1 MIMTRPSRRAGRFAL
16 PARALPVRAL
26 LCTSTCAVLSLP
38 LLAACTDNAPA
49 EKPGAGG
56 TTNLRVM
63 TVQATDTECKLSATS
78 APSGT
83 LTFAVTNGG
92 TKVNEF
98 YLYGEDGKQIIGE
111 VENIG
116 PGISRELVLKV
127 TPGSY
132 VTACKPGMSGEGI
145 RAPFSVSDSGEE
157 QGTGGYHAELVEQS
171 NAKYREYVED
181 QTNQLVAVTAKFVA
195 AYKAGNDDKA
205 RALYPVARTHWE
217 RIETVAESFGDLD
230 PKLDLR
236 EADLEPGQK
245 WTGWHRLEK
254 DLWPARARNYQ
265 QLSKAQRASYADN
278 LMKNTKVLQGRVADL
293 EFGADEIAN
302 GSRGLLDEVATGKI
316 TGEEEYW
323 SRTDLWDFQA
333 NLDGAVVGFEGLR
346 PLLQQRNPDLDS
358 LIAAKFAA
366 VQALL
371 DAQRVGDGF
380 KTYDKLTKAEV
391 RELSDA
397 VNALSEPLSKL
408 AAAVV

>member
-1 MIMTRPSRRAGRFAL
+1 MIMTRPSRRGGAGF
-16 PARALPVRAL
+16 ALPVRAL
-26 LCTSTCAVLSLP
+26 LCTSTYVVLGLP

-49 EKPGAGG
+49 DKPAAGD
-56 TTNLRVM
+56 TPNPRAL
-63 TVQATDTECKLSATS
+63 TVKATDTECTLSATT
-78 APSGT
+78 APAGT
-83 LTFAVTNGG
+83 LTFAVTNSG

-98 YLYGEDGKQIIGE
+98 YLYAQDGQRIVGE

-127 TPGSY
+127 TAGNY
-132 VTACKPGMSGEGI
+132 LTACKPGMSGQGI
-145 RAPFSVSDSGEE
+145 RAPFSVSDSGVE
-157 QGTGGYHAELVEQS
+157 QASAGDDAELIAQ
-171 NAKYREYVED
+171 ADAAYRAYIKD
-181 QTNQLVAVTAKFVA
+181 QTDQLVAKTAQFVA
-195 AYKAGNDDKA
+195 AYKAGDAAKA

-254 DLWPARARNYQ
+254 DLWPQRAKNYQ
-265 QLSKAQRASYADN
+265 QLSTAQRASYADN
-278 LMKNTKVLQGRVADL
+278 LMKNTKILQGRVADL

-302 GSRGLLDEVATGKI
+302 GSRGLLDEGGKGKS

-333 NLDGAVVGFEGLR
+333 NIDGAVVGFEGLR
-346 PLLQQRNPDLDS
+346 PLLQKRNPDLDG
-358 LIAAKFAA
+358 LIAAKFAT

-380 KTYDKLTKAEV
+380 TTYDKLSKAEV
-391 RELSDA
+391 KELSDA
-397 VNALSEPLSKL
+397 VNALSEPLSRL